1 MNRPIKFRV
10 WDKLNKKMIVDED
23 NLLISLSGDVVK
35 VWDDGEWANT
45 INGLNYILMQY
56 TGLKD
61 KNGKECYE
69 GDVVVLPDS
78 EITPITDEGQGP
90 EEDMNHLSPV
100 EFKGG
105 CFGLNVL
112 EDSGIFH
119 KGFWSFDSIL
129 NGNGYKLEDLEVIGN
144 IHENSELIK

>member
-45 INGLNYILMQY
+45 INGLNYILMQS

-61 KNGKECYE
+61 KNGKDIYD
-69 GDVVVLPDS
+69 GDIVRIANFPNDFKRS
-78 EITPITDEGQGP
+78 EPEFDWRVFQVIWNKNVYAFENSVIYTPFSSYSGSNL
-90 EEDMNHLSPV
+90 EEYDI
-100 EFKGG
+100 E
-105 CFGLNVL
+105 
-112 EDSGIFH
+112 I
-119 KGFWSFDSIL
+119 
-129 NGNGYKLEDLEVIGN
+129 IGN
-144 IHENSELIK
+144 IYKNPEWVMIIK